1 MQIDGRQVSVMAQ
14 IITCNPDMDI
24 LRENVRSIISQVD
37 ALLIYDNGSANIK
50 AVVEGLQDYNCV
62 WIKNTVNMGI
72 GEALY
77 DGINYAYKQGYK
89 YIYTLDDDTVSNY
102 DVVKLVVS
110 ELEKDDSLAIIAAGT
125 QLRLDE
131 DFSKNSYESKIDYVT
146 KERGVMTAGSCA
158 RVEYILNEGNYKK
171 EWFIDWID
179 WEMCNRLIK
188 RGYKVALHR
197 GAAQRHAEGNKLEK
211 KFFGKNVISQDYPAF
226 RLYYRSRNLV
236 LLRALN
242 MDDEYY
248 RKRAFKSDF
257 SYRIKCILA
266 IERNK
271 IKKLTAILRGII
283 NGKKMLRTG
292 KTIPYSK
299 KFPY

>member
-1 MQIDGRQVSVMAQ
+1 MEIDGKKIAVMAQ
-14 IITCNPDMDI
+14 IITYNPDIDI
-24 LRENVRSIISQVD
+24 LRENVGSIISQVD
-37 ALLIYDNGSANIK
+37 TVLIYDNGSANIN
-50 AVVEGLQDYNCV
+50 AIIDGLQEYNCI
-62 WIKNTVNMGI
+62 WEIRPSNMGI

-77 DGINYAYKQGYK
+77 DGINYAYKHGYK
-89 YIYTLDDDTVSNY
+89 YIYTLDDDTVSNH
-102 DVVKLVVS
+102 DVVKLAVS

-179 WEMCNRLIK
+179 WEMYNRLIK

-197 GAAQRHAEGNKLEK
+197 GAAQRHSEGNRLVK

-266 IERNK
+266 IEKNK
-271 IKKLTAILRGII
+271 IKKLAAILRGII

>member
-1 MQIDGRQVSVMAQ
+1 MEIDGKKIAVMAQ
-14 IITCNPDMDI
+14 IITYNPDIDI
-24 LRENVRSIISQVD
+24 LRENVGSIISQVD
-37 ALLIYDNGSANIK
+37 TVLIYDNGSANIN
-50 AVVEGLQDYNCV
+50 AIIDGLQEYNCI
-62 WIKNTVNMGI
+62 WEIRPSNMGI

-77 DGINYAYKQGYK
+77 DGINYAYKHGYK
-89 YIYTLDDDTVSNY
+89 YIYTLDDDTVSNH
-102 DVVKLVVS
+102 DVVKLAVS

-197 GAAQRHAEGNKLEK
+197 GAAQRHAEGNRLEK

-242 MDDEYY
+242 MNDEYY

-266 IERNK
+266 IEKNK
-271 IKKLTAILRGII
+271 IKKLAAILRGII